1 MNQTSHVN
9 TTNFL
14 MEGLALGLA
23 LKWRRNP
30 TRKSP
35 IDKLGTSVILP
46 PCGPVAPIL
55 GLTAL
60 LTLTIHHKKFTESY
74 QCVMQL
80 IMVIYYNR
88 DSLIRLPTVCS
99 QRFSQLSWQSV
110 RTSNPLKFKTFPL
123 HLVGLWLITMRQE
136 AKVSRL
142 GWEFCWAC
150 MYFSNIFSSYDV
162 ISAHAVVYQ
171 RLTQEQHA
179 FDGVKMSSLLLSSNK
194 SGVNFEDKWH
204 ELKPTVNKL
213 LKQEPVTTQEWQN
226 LFW

>member
-1 MNQTSHVN
+1 MCHATHNGHLLQPGFTY
-9 TTNFL
+9 TY
-14 MEGLALGLA
+14 GLLPAVLIAQLVERPDFKSAEIQNLSPSPFGLI
-23 LKWRRNP
+23 
-30 TRKSP
+30 T
-35 IDKLGTSVILP
+35 
-46 PCGPVAPIL
+46 
-55 GLTAL
+55 
-60 LTLTIHHKKFTESY
+60 
-74 QCVMQL
+74 
-80 IMVIYYNR
+80 
-88 DSLIRLPTVCS
+88 
-99 QRFSQLSWQSV
+99 
-110 RTSNPLKFKTFPL
+110 
-123 HLVGLWLITMRQE
+123 ITMRQE